1 MLIKAYNQDKA
12 QGPHCLPE
20 QRYQTDTTIMQILII
35 NQVWKYLYNFALSFF
50 KSNFESLIKNKDFY
64 YFLNIFLCKNC
75 SIVVPP
81 YIHG

>member
-1 MLIKAYNQDKA
+1 MLRKVMLMKAYNQDKA

-50 KSNFESLIKNKDFY
+50 EI
-64 YFLNIFLCKNC
+64 
-75 SIVVPP
+75 
-81 YIHG
+81 